1 MRVIQMNTNVNETR
15 NETEIG
21 PMADMLNILRMNNW
35 QGRTARVLLSADIIL
50 WSLLIYFIIDYQLFF
65 AS

>member
-1 MRVIQMNTNVNETR
+1 MNTNVNETR